1 MDAKRSDYK
10 DFRDIPLTMGYYT
23 REDNPFYYAFAD
35 AFTICDQ
42 NFCSSI
48 TGTTTNRHF
57 FGQVPVYRV
66 KEKNH

>member
-1 MDAKRSDYK
+1 
-10 DFRDIPLTMGYYT
+10 MGYYT